1 MKRQKHRLGCLNTE
15 IESMDCRWFP
25 LVVGVLLALGSA
37 LPVYADT
44 SQANADGKAFAD
56 SLNNSK
62 INDLGKNV
70 DPSTMPNFQGTNVPE
85 TNYYGSGLNIENQA
99 QTEALSNPAAQFIND
114 ARTNRPQITV
124 DRDTDPLFL
133 RHEEISTKAHG
144 LSETYSGC
152 VDLPVGTQDITKY
165 EDKFCNV
172 SGQQDTINFTCQKNL
187 NVNCTNPNAG
197 QPNPFTS
204 ADFTRSGAPG
214 MGWGASGDIF
224 WYGSKGNNRGGSCSF
239 YENTIT
245 FYIADLNTVP
255 EFVLQQ
261 VVYDDW
267 LFVWV
272 NNEVA
277 FQGVGGTTYAGFGH
291 GWKFTGNYS
300 CEHKAIRTYNINVD
314 AKPKLKVGWNTISIR
329 NLVHKG
335 GNAYLK
341 FKARRVQGCTESSS
355 YSHACPVG
363 ETHTKGTLTGSTCVG
378 GPETRIIN
386 GVPIFRACWSWDDSY
401 TRKSDPYFIK
411 DAACGQLEAQGC
423 GQTSAVCTSHNGVF
437 CENQTVTYSC
447 PFQTAARSV
456 SMCGSQLVCPDG
468 NCTSEFG
475 QTYQPATEDFK
486 KAATGLAVA
495 DEIAKQLDVD
505 NLTIFTGSSKSCKK
519 KTAGFSDC
527 CKDSGWGTDIGL
539 ASCSNEEMEL
549 GLLKEASRV
558 RYVGNYCSKDS
569 FVGCITR
576 KYVYCT
582 YPSKLSRILV
592 EQGKGQLGQGFG
604 SAKNPDC
611 AGFSLQELESLNFD
625 AMDLTEFYSDVMDNA
640 ANGTTPNSGGVASDI
655 QNKLKARY
663 PQIDQG
669 GN

>member
-1 MKRQKHRLGCLNTE
+1 
-15 IESMDCRWFP
+15 MDCRWFP
-25 LVVGVLLALGSA
+25 LVVGILLALGSVM
-37 LPVYADT
+37 PVYADT

-70 DPSTMPNFQGTNVPE
+70 DPSTMPNFQGANVPE
-85 TNYYGSGLNIENQA
+85 TSYYGSGLNIENQA
-99 QTEALSNPAAQFIND
+99 QTEAASNPAAQFIKG

-152 VDLPVGTQDITKY
+152 IDLPVGTQDITKY

-172 SGQQDTINFTCQKNL
+172 SGQQDTINFSCTRNL
-187 NVNCTNPNAG
+187 DVSCTNPDAG
-197 QPNPFTS
+197 QPDPFQDS
-204 ADFTRSGAPG
+204 DFTT
-214 MGWGASGDIF
+214 SGDAGMSWGSNGHIF
-224 WYGSKGNNRGGSCSF
+224 WYGNGSSNNRSGSCVW
-239 YENTIT
+239 YENTIK
-245 FYIADLNTVP
+245 FYVSDVNTVP
-255 EFVLQQ
+255 EFVLEQ
-261 VVYDDW
+261 VKYDDW
-267 LFVWV
+267 MFVWV
-272 NNEVA
+272 NGHA
-277 FQGVGGTTYAGFGH
+277 GFQGVGGSQYAGFDL
-291 GWKFTGNYS
+291 GWKFPGNYN
-300 CEHKAIRTYNINVD
+300 CEQSGIRTFNINVD
-314 AKPKLKVGWNTISIR
+314 AKPKLKNGWNTIFIR
-329 NLVHKG
+329 HLVGGG

-341 FKARRVQGCTESSS
+341 FRIRKVKGCNATSS
-355 YSHACPVG
+355 YSYVCPTG
-363 ETHTKGTLTGSTCVG
+363 ETHTNGTLLSSTCTS
-378 GPETRIIN
+378 GPETRYIKGFPVYKN
-386 GVPIFRACWSWDDSY
+386 CWEWQQDY
-401 TRKSDPYFIK
+401 TRKSDPYFVK
-411 DAACGQLEAQGC
+411 DAMCGQLEAQGC
-423 GQTSAVCTSHNGVF
+423 GQTNAVCTSHNGIF
-437 CENQTVTYSC
+437 CESQTVTYSC

-505 NLTIFTGSSKSCKK
+505 NLTIFTGSEKSCKK
-519 KTAGFSDC
+519 KTAGFSNC

-569 FVGCITR
+569 FIGCITR

-582 YPSKLSRILV
+582 YPSKLSRILI

-604 SAKNPDC
+604 SAKNPNC

-625 AMDLTEFYSDVMDNA
+625 AMNLTEFYSDVMDNA